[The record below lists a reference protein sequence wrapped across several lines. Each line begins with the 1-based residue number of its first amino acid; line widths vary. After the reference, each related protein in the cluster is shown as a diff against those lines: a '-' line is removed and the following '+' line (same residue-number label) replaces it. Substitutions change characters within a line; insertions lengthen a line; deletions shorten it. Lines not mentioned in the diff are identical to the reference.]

1 MTPNLSV
8 LQCPEC
14 QKPLVNIG
22 SKVERIHPVARFIR
36 ERSTTIVMVWLPFI
50 PLIMYLTSLV
60 AGDLGGDRVI
70 VFCFFALLLLPFAVN
85 FFCSD
90 SSRFGELLIA
100 PIADSTRSRSWDG
113 ARAANFREGKRA
125 ALRRRS
131 S

>member
-1 MTPNLSV
+1 MTPNRSV

-70 VFCFFALLLLPFAVN
+70 AFCFFALLLLPFAVN
-85 FFCSD
+85 FFLLRLFPVWRITDCPYCGFHDEQKLGRSE
-90 SSRFGELLIA
+90 SGEL
-100 PIADSTRSRSWDG
+100 
-113 ARAANFREGKRA
+113 
-125 ALRRRS
+125 
-131 S
+131 